1 MPGIL
6 SATQLEHEFD
16 ESMASLMEHR
26 RKTRGRSGQSAASV
40 NTLGHRLQNNE
51 NSVGAFA

>member
-1 MPGIL
+1 MLGIP
-6 SATQLEHEFD
+6 SATQLELEFD

-26 RKTRGRSGQSAASV
+26 RKTRCRSGQSAAPV

-51 NSVGAFA
+51 NAVGAFA